1 MKKNDNV
8 SAAYLAQMVR
18 QEQEALD
25 KAIANGYGEEVVA
38 AIRRR
43 MNNFQQ
49 DLDKIKEG

>member
-1 MKKNDNV
+1 MKE
-8 SAAYLAQMVR
+8 YLETMVR

-43 MNNFQQ
+43 LNNFKQE
-49 DLDKIKEG
+49 LDKIKE